1 MYDGWKILVGL
12 IIGVILLAYPFWPDA
27 EKWAAKTPEP
37 ELTAKAQEA
46 KVCVEPK
53 SYIRTQHMKLLD
65 QWRDSVVRDGIR
77 QYENSTGKVYDIS
90 LQNTCIECHSNKTKF
105 CDQCHTYAG
114 VDPFCWDCH
123 IEPEENM

>member
-12 IIGVILLAYPFWPDA
+12 IIGVILLAYPFWPNT
-27 EKWAAKTPEP
+27 EKWTAKTPEP

-65 QWRDSVVRDGIR
+65 QWRDSVVRNGIR
-77 QYENSTGKVYDIS
+77 RYESSTGEVYDIS
-90 LQNTCIECHSNKTKF
+90 LQTTCMECHSNKSKF
-105 CDQCHTYAG
+105 CDQCHTYAS
-114 VDPFCWDCH
+114 VTPFCWDCH
-123 IEPEENM
+123 IQPEENK

>member
-1 MYDGWKILVGL
+1 MYDGWKIIVGL
-12 IIGVILLAYPFWPDA
+12 IIGVILLAYPFWPDT
-27 EKWAAKTPEP
+27 EKWAAKIPEP
-37 ELTAKAQEA
+37 ELTAMAKEA

-77 QYENSTGKVYDIS
+77 QYENSTGEVYDMS
-90 LQNTCIECHSNKTKF
+90 LQNTCIECHSNKSKF

-123 IEPEENM
+123 VEPEENK